1 MNSRPSMPA
10 SPREPES
17 AVVAPP
23 TKHGVEGTSIASATA
38 TRGFASLQ
46 PAPSRHDQA
55 ETLRKRVRPRRD
67 PKRAPILAITSGKG
81 GVGKTVISVNLALR
95 LAQSGKR
102 VLLIDLDP
110 GLANVD
116 VHLRLH
122 AERCVDDVLQGH
134 CEAEDAILVGPAGL
148 WIMPG
153 GSLSTRPNSA
163 PHEPRDRLGPT
174 RLIERLERVLPS
186 IDLVILD
193 TGAGVGPWV
202 EGALELAD
210 KTIVVTQSDPASVTD
225 AYALI
230 KLGARLRPDSQP
242 SLTINRVQ
250 NREEALRTATRLRK
264 VTQRFLGFE
273 PELLGWLHDHAS
285 VTKSVQQQRPF
296 ALEMSP
302 DHRAM
307 RDLVT
312 LAARASAVV

>member
-1 MNSRPSMPA
+1 MNSRPSMPD
-10 SPREPES
+10 SPRPTS
-17 AVVAPP
+17 STVIDAP
-23 TKHGVEGTSIASATA
+23 GVASAAA
-38 TRGFASLQ
+38 TRGFASFQ
-46 PAPSRHDQA
+46 PSSSQRDQA
-55 ETLRKRVRPRRD
+55 ETLRQRVRPKRD
-67 PKRAPILAITSGKG
+67 PKHPPILAITSGKG

-110 GLANVD
+110 GLANID

-122 AERCVDDVLQGH
+122 AQHCVDDVLQGN

-148 WIMPG
+148 WIVPG
-153 GSLSTRPNSA
+153 GSLSTRADAA
-163 PHEPRDRLGPT
+163 PSEPRDRLGPA

-230 KLGARLRPDSQP
+230 KLGARLRPDSKP

-250 NREEALRTATRLRK
+250 SREEALRTATRLRK
-264 VTQRFLGFE
+264 VAKRFLGFE
-273 PELLGWLHDHAS
+273 PDLLGWLHDQPS
-285 VTKSVQQQRPF
+285 VTQSVHQQRPF
-296 ALEMSP
+296 SLELAP

-307 RDLVT
+307 RDLAT
-312 LAARASAVV
+312 LAARTAGLV